1 MEFQHHSRYPDLSH
15 TGDQLGKK
23 FNDLAKRS
31 IPTGD
36 LFMPQEVREAKR
48 IRLLIYQKS
57 DGGTGSVSESFGLQL
72 GSDDDAEVA
81 SINQGQGEQGAVPD
95 VFFGG
100 GVGAGLF
107 PGDVGGDSFQ
117 VSVLSHQHQL
127 PTVAGNVGVIK
138 TVFLSIKYTS
148 R

>member
-36 LFMPQEVREAKR
+36 PFMPQEVREAKR

-57 DGGTGSVSESFGLQL
+57 DGGTGSVSEGFGLQL
-72 GSDDDAEVA
+72 GPDDDAKVA
-81 SINQGQGEQGAVPD
+81 SINQQGEQGAVPD
-95 VFFGG
+95 DFLAV
-100 GVGAGLF
+100 VW
-107 PGDVGGDSFQ
+107 
-117 VSVLSHQHQL
+117 VLDFL
-127 PTVAGNVGVIK
+127 LVMWVV
-138 TVFLSIKYTS
+138 TVFKLV
-148 R
+148 